1 MPEIG
6 KMRKGDT
13 IPHAERQADQAG
25 VPHRAPESAPAPRGE
40 QHQKEAHTT
49 VGRNTGRVR

>member
-13 IPHAERQADQAG
+13 IPHAARQADEAG
-25 VPHRAPESAPAPRGE
+25 VPHRAPQSAPAPRGE

>member
-6 KMRKGDT
+6 KMSKGDIIT
-13 IPHAERQADQAG
+13 HGARQADEAG
-25 VPHRAPESAPAPRGE
+25 LPHRAPEPAPAPRGE
-40 QHQKEAHTT
+40 QHQKEAHQT